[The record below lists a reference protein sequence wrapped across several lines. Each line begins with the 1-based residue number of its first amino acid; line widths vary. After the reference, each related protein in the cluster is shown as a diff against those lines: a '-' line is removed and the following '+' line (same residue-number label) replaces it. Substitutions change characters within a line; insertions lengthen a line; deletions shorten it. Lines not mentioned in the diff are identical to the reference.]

1 MPPPNFG
8 EFNRFPDKGEKAM
21 KTLKS
26 TFLISSAFAVAVTAG
41 QGIAQTNPTI
51 ESIAA
56 VNEANFT
63 KAAANTAVE
72 SADKVSL
79 LSTLETGHCEV
90 DDTFAIAIH
99 GGSVF
104 WRGAIHAAK
113 IPLMRQVLTDARS
126 MLANGARAIDVVESA
141 IASME
146 NSGHFNA
153 GKGAIANQAVGIE
166 LDASIMDGRQ
176 LQAGAVAAVS
186 NLRNPIVAAR
196 MVMDKSDHVMMVG
209 PNAEHFIEQ
218 NGGDTVDV
226 SYFLHGGQNFSGV
239 PLPDDMSILAAD
251 DNISSEQDD
260 YLGIWAGVISGNFNH
275 ILVVEKTEGDKAQVI
290 YAQGPHPAWGEGFYR
305 RLEGSFVDGAL
316 QVMEPAEFG
325 GYKLTY
331 RLNPDDT
338 FFLEATHPDFPDA
351 QGTMTR
357 LPSRLGPDNKS
368 GTVGAVVRDRCGD
381 LAAGTSTGGFDSKIP
396 GRVGDSPIIGAGTY
410 ADNETAAI
418 SATGHGEF
426 FMRHVVAYDITAAMK
441 YRDLSLEQAAT
452 NLIKQDLLAKGLRGG
467 VIAVDRDGS
476 FVMTYNTSGMVRG
489 VTTNALEP
497 SVKVYK

>member
-1 MPPPNFG
+1 MNSTNSRI
-8 EFNRFPDKGEKAM
+8 EVIKAM

-26 TFLISSAFAVAVTAG
+26 TFLILSALATAVITG
-41 QGIAQTNPTI
+41 QGIAQTEPTI
-51 ESIAA
+51 ESGGTSNAGNFVEVASNIA
-56 VNEANFT
+56 E
-63 KAAANTAVE
+63 E
-72 SADKVSL
+72 SADKESL
-79 LSTLETGHCEV
+79 LSALEIGHCEV
-90 DDTFAIAIH
+90 DDSFTIAIH

-104 WRGAIHAAK
+104 WRGAIHATK
-113 IPLMRQVLTDARS
+113 LPLMRQVLTDARS
-126 MLANGARAIDVVESA
+126 MLAIGARAFDVVEAS

-153 GKGAIANQAVGIE
+153 GKGAISNQATGIE

-176 LQAGAVAAVS
+176 LQAGSVAAVS

-196 MVMDKSDHVMMVG
+196 LVMDKSDHVMMVG
-209 PNAEHFIEQ
+209 PNAEHFIAR
-218 NGGDTVDV
+218 NGGDTVDD
-226 SYFLHGGQNFSGV
+226 SYFLHGGENYSTV
-239 PLPDDMSILAAD
+239 PLPDDISVLAAD
-251 DNISSEQDD
+251 DDISSDQAA
-260 YLGIWAGVISGNFNH
+260 YLGIWAGVIQGSFNH
-275 ILVVEKTEGDKAQVI
+275 ILVVEKTEGDGAQVI
-290 YAQGPHPAWGEGFYR
+290 YAQGPHPAWGKGFYR
-305 RLEGSFVDGAL
+305 RLQGVFVDGAL

-338 FFLEATHPDFPDA
+338 FSVNGTHPDLPGG
-351 QGTMTR
+351 QGTMKR
-357 LPSRLGPDNKS
+357 LPFRPDPDNKS

-410 ADNETAAI
+410 ADNQTAAI

-441 YRDLSLEQAAT
+441 YQGVSLEQAAT
-452 NLIKQDLLAKGLRGG
+452 QLIKKDLLAKGLRGG
-467 VIAVDRDGS
+467 VIAVDADGN

-489 VTTNALEP
+489 VTTNTIEP

>member
-1 MPPPNFG
+1 
-8 EFNRFPDKGEKAM
+8 
-21 KTLKS
+21 
-26 TFLISSAFAVAVTAG
+26 
-41 QGIAQTNPTI
+41 
-51 ESIAA
+51 
-56 VNEANFT
+56 
-63 KAAANTAVE
+63 
-72 SADKVSL
+72 
-79 LSTLETGHCEV
+79 
-90 DDTFAIAIH
+90 
-99 GGSVF
+99 
-104 WRGAIHAAK
+104 
-113 IPLMRQVLTDARS
+113 
-126 MLANGARAIDVVESA
+126 
-141 IASME
+141 
-146 NSGHFNA
+146 
-153 GKGAIANQAVGIE
+153 
-166 LDASIMDGRQ
+166 
-176 LQAGAVAAVS
+176 
-186 NLRNPIVAAR
+186 
-196 MVMDKSDHVMMVG
+196 
-209 PNAEHFIEQ
+209 
-218 NGGDTVDV
+218 
-226 SYFLHGGQNFSGV
+226 
-239 PLPDDMSILAAD
+239 
-251 DNISSEQDD
+251 
-260 YLGIWAGVISGNFNH
+260 
-275 ILVVEKTEGDKAQVI
+275 
-290 YAQGPHPAWGEGFYR
+290 
-305 RLEGSFVDGAL
+305 
-316 QVMEPAEFG
+316 MEPAEFG